1 MNACSLS
8 SGEGVLALLG
18 GLDLLLC
25 ANGHLVL
32 LEGAQSSAE
41 SSVLL
46 HAEVDGGV
54 SLLLVRVTS
63 AGDSLLTKNGQHL
76 GDVLA
81 NLLDHGELNLGL
93 GRNLADTESGQFS
106 LKDNNQTKNEK
117 LLTRCL
123 VSSSTRA
130 ASSFCLSSCAF
141 TLCILLN
148 LIINNTKCPNKSI
161 MASCNPSKADYWFT

>member
-46 HAEVDGGV
+46 HAEVNGGV
-54 SLLLVRVTS
+54 SLLLVGIAG

-81 NLLDHGELNLGL
+81 NLLDQGELNLGL
-93 GRNLADTESGQFS
+93 GRHLGHAELG
-106 LKDNNQTKNEK
+106 K
-117 LLTRCL
+117 LLLYTQKTKQRQQGKMIENVAEERVT
-123 VSSSTRA
+123 VSH
-130 ASSFCLSSCAF
+130 
-141 TLCILLN
+141 
-148 LIINNTKCPNKSI
+148 
-161 MASCNPSKADYWFT
+161 

>member
-8 SGEGVLALLG
+8 SREGVLALLG

-25 ANGHLVL
+25 AHGHLVL

-54 SLLLVRVTS
+54 SLLLEVA
-63 AGDSLLTKNGQHL
+63 AGGADSLLAEDGEDL

-81 NLLDHGELNLGL
+81 HLLDHGELDLGL
-93 GRNLADTESGQFS
+93 GRHLGHAKLSKS
-106 LKDNNQTKNEK
+106 LLYT
-117 LLTRCL
+117 
-123 VSSSTRA
+123 
-130 ASSFCLSSCAF
+130 
-141 TLCILLN
+141 
-148 LIINNTKCPNKSI
+148 INRKQS
-161 MASCNPSKADYWFT
+161 